1 MYSEK
6 KWRNSKFAPS
16 GLEGILIGFDPHH
29 HSFKIWIPSSDQI
42 HWSHHVRLLHNIFP
56 FKESN
61 PKLDPPNHLL
71 FPLDK
76 PITPPLFSPAAI
88 DLLHQS
94 LPDNLAHV
102 DVPAI
107 HDPISPLPC
116 DDHSTADNTPS
127 ASLPPLK
134 HHHYVLW
141 YDKAPKKVGAD
152 ISTD

>member
-42 HWSHHVRLLHNIFP
+42 HWSHH
-56 FKESN
+56 
-61 PKLDPPNHLL
+61 
-71 FPLDK
+71 
-76 PITPPLFSPAAI
+76 
-88 DLLHQS
+88 S